1 MILFEC
7 DKFNT
12 KNIDFQDPKFLASAN
27 FQRSKEE
34 RKEDEAALVRLRKE
48 EEEKKKQKYFQI
60 KSLRHSR
67 FGGSYTLTNMK
78 SISENP
84 LIYHKP
90 LSTLTNINFDENKR
104 HKKISK
110 NRETP
115 KVSIG

>member
-1 MILFEC
+1 M
-7 DKFNT
+7 
-12 KNIDFQDPKFLASAN
+12 
-27 FQRSKEE
+27 
-34 RKEDEAALVRLRKE
+34 RLRRE
-48 EEEKKKQKYFQI
+48 EEEKKKQKFFQV

-67 FGGSYTLTNMK
+67 FGGSFTLNNMK

-90 LSTLTNINFDENKR
+90 LSTLNNINFDENKR

-115 KVSIG
+115 KVSIILLKEVILKETKILEF